1 MRVTNNITAQR
12 LLANIQRNQQSVATL
27 QEILS
32 TGRKFRLPEQNPI
45 SYVESLNLR
54 QELAENRRYQRNLT
68 LSRAGMD
75 LTESTL
81 STVND
86 SMQRA
91 RQLALQGANGSL
103 SAGSRG
109 AVADEIEQI
118 LSTVIQQ
125 ANANFEGRFI
135 FSGDKTLTTP
145 FERFVGGDGLD
156 AVAYRGDFGDRLIEI
171 NQGDFLAANLTGPD
185 VFFTSLNEIKAAAT
199 VTATNLLATELAA
212 AAPPV
217 AGGTFVVDGVA
228 ITYDPLTDSLESLRD
243 KINRSVTTAEA
254 DIDSNG
260 RLRIRSLTS
269 NDVQLQNGTSNV
281 LEVLGMYHQVTGS
294 SIGAGITAATTLA
307 SLGITGDALSI
318 QVGDD
323 EYQVNLAGAATVGDV
338 ITAVAASGAPV
349 EAFINASGTG
359 INFSAT
365 ESVDSLEMT
374 SLRKIFGSSA
384 LGSGAVTLDASLAS
398 LGILAPGQLQITNEG
413 ATTTL
418 DLSGATTVADLI
430 QAINTQVNG
439 VVASINADG
448 SAIDLESDFFST
460 TLSAVDLGGSNIAA
474 VLGFAQNRTGDNAAD
489 FGISNPGTVDETE
502 SQNIFRSLA
511 EMIQVLRSPT
521 STSEDFS
528 RVLDSFDADI
538 ATVLSNRS
546 IIGARVNRVEA
557 SQNRLEAFESF
568 LTELLS
574 ENEDADLAETI
585 TQLSTQANV
594 LNAALTAG
602 AQLLQP
608 SLIDFLR

>member
-135 FSGDKTLTTP
+135 FSGDKTLATP

-199 VTATNLLATELAA
+199 VTASNLLATELAA
-212 AAPPV
+212 VAPPV

-323 EYQVNLAGAATVGDV
+323 EYQVNLAGATTVGDV

>member
-1 MRVTNNITAQR
+1 
-12 LLANIQRNQQSVATL
+12 
-27 QEILS
+27 
-32 TGRKFRLPEQNPI
+32 
-45 SYVESLNLR
+45 
-54 QELAENRRYQRNLT
+54 
-68 LSRAGMD
+68 
-75 LTESTL
+75 
-81 STVND
+81 
-86 SMQRA
+86 
-91 RQLALQGANGSL
+91 
-103 SAGSRG
+103 
-109 AVADEIEQI
+109 
-118 LSTVIQQ
+118 
-125 ANANFEGRFI
+125 
-135 FSGDKTLTTP
+135 
-145 FERFVGGDGLD
+145 
-156 AVAYRGDFGDRLIEI
+156 
-171 NQGDFLAANLTGPD
+171 
-185 VFFTSLNEIKAAAT
+185 
-199 VTATNLLATELAA
+199 
-212 AAPPV
+212 
-217 AGGTFVVDGVA
+217 
-228 ITYDPLTDSLESLRD
+228 
-243 KINRSVTTAEA
+243 
-254 DIDSNG
+254 

-323 EYQVNLAGAATVGDV
+323 EYQVNLAGATTVGDV

>member
-1 MRVTNNITAQR
+1 MRVTNNMTAQR

-32 TGRKFRLPEQNPI
+32 TGRKFRLAEQNPI

-199 VTATNLLATELAA
+199 VTASNLLATELAA
-212 AAPPV
+212 VAPPV

-228 ITYDPLTDSLESLRD
+228 ITYDPLTDSLELLRD

-323 EYQVNLAGAATVGDV
+323 EYQVNLAGATTVGDV

>member
-1 MRVTNNITAQR
+1 MRVTNNMTAQR

-32 TGRKFRLPEQNPI
+32 TGRKFRLAEQNPI

-185 VFFTSLNEIKAAAT
+185 AFFTSLNEIKAAAT

-281 LEVLGMYHQVTGS
+281 LEVLGMYHQVTGA

-323 EYQVNLAGAATVGDV
+323 EYQVNLAGATTVGDV

-384 LGSGAVTLDASLAS
+384 LGSGTVTLDASLAS

>member
-32 TGRKFRLPEQNPI
+32 TGRKFRLAEQNPI

-135 FSGDKTLTTP
+135 FSGDKTLTAP

-185 VFFTSLNEIKAAAT
+185 AFFTSLNEIKAAAT

-323 EYQVNLAGAATVGDV
+323 EYQVNLAGATTVGDV

>member
-185 VFFTSLNEIKAAAT
+185 AFFTSLNEIKAAAT

-323 EYQVNLAGAATVGDV
+323 EYQVNLAGATTVGDV

>member
-135 FSGDKTLTTP
+135 FSGDKTLATP

-281 LEVLGMYHQVTGS
+281 LEVLGMYHQVTGA

-323 EYQVNLAGAATVGDV
+323 EYQVNLAGATTVGDV

-474 VLGFAQNRTGDNAAD
+474 ALGFAQNRTGDNAAD